1 MQNKM
6 SVEDTLADV
15 DAINIR
21 AQYNSGKLK
30 DSLLLYYKSNSAYG
44 RRYSRFIDSLVKNK
58 NRKAFIDKVRDEVD
72 SVILILGR
80 TEKYGFP
87 SRDQKNPVTEA
98 FVDVIFV
105 RSAAE

>member
-1 MQNKM
+1 M

-58 NRKAFIDKVRDEVD
+58 NSGAFREKVREEMD
-72 SVILILGR
+72 SCMLLLGR
-80 TEKYGFP
+80 TKKYGYP
-87 SRDQKNPVTEA
+87 NDNQRHAVTGA
-98 FVDVIFV
+98 FTDVIF
-105 RSAAE
+105 RRANAE

>member
-1 MQNKM
+1 M
-6 SVEDTLADV
+6 
-15 DAINIR
+15 
-21 AQYNSGKLK
+21 
-30 DSLLLYYKSNSAYG
+30 
-44 RRYSRFIDSLVKNK
+44 DSLVKNK

-98 FVDVIFV
+98 FVDVIFG